1 MLSANR
7 MAKKRQLPEKGSTP
21 QFHATVEYKKWV
33 RAMLD
38 EKGISF
44 AKLAAAIKRHDPSLT
59 ASSASV
65 SLFLGREGEEPR
77 PSNTS
82 WMPAINKFLGAA
94 PPPVCDPSDEFEQL
108 VDRLRSR
115 WKKMNARERR
125 MLLAMA
131 SDDIEIDTET

>member
-1 MLSANR
+1 
-7 MAKKRQLPEKGSTP
+7 MAKKRPLPEKGSLP
-21 QFHATVEYKKWV
+21 QYHATAAYKKWV

-44 AKLAAAIKRHDPSLT
+44 AKLAAAIKRHDPTLT

-65 SLFLGREGEEPR
+65 SLFLGREDEEPL

-94 PPPVCDPSDEFEQL
+94 PPPICDPSSEFDQL
-108 VDRLRSR
+108 VDRLRAR
-115 WKKMNARERR
+115 WQQMTPRERK
-125 MLLAMA
+125 MLLAFA
-131 SDDIEIDTET
+131 SDETEIDTES